1 MTTKSMVQ
9 RPAKALR
16 ALYSI
21 GLASGL
27 ALLALLA
34 LMAGGSGPAHAS
46 EALAREH
53 NCLNCHHVDRKKIGP
68 GFKQVAER
76 YAKHKDA
83 APKLADKIL
92 HGGAGAWGP
101 VAMPS
106 NPVSKEEALQLARW
120 VLATK

>member
-1 MTTKSMVQ
+1 MIQ
-9 RPAKALR
+9 RPAKAVR

-21 GLASGL
+21 GLAWALAVAAGL
-27 ALLALLA
+27 
-34 LMAGGSGPAHAS
+34 PANAS

-76 YAKHKDA
+76 YAKQQDA
-83 APKLADKIL
+83 APKLAEKIIS
-92 HGGAGAWGP
+92 GGAGAWGP

-106 NPVSKEEALQLARW
+106 NPVSKDEALRLARW

>member
-1 MTTKSMVQ
+1 MVQ
-9 RPAKALR
+9 RLAETVQ
-16 ALYSI
+16 ALYSN
-21 GLASGL
+21 GPAAGAAAAVLA
-27 ALLALLA
+27 ALLSATA
-34 LMAGGSGPAHAS
+34 PAPAFAS

-83 APKLADKIL
+83 APKLADKIIN
-92 HGGAGAWGP
+92 GGSGAWGA

-120 VLATK
+120 VLQAK

>member
-1 MTTKSMVQ
+1 MYRITAAAMFVAAA
-9 RPAKALR
+9 PAPAL
-16 ALYSI
+16 
-21 GLASGL
+21 
-27 ALLALLA
+27 
-34 LMAGGSGPAHAS
+34 GSD
-46 EALAREH
+46 ALAREH

-83 APKLADKIL
+83 APKLADKIIN
-92 HGGAGAWGP
+92 GGAGAWGP

-106 NPVSKEEALQLARW
+106 NPVSKDEALQLARW